1 MRYETVLVDIT
12 GTIAKVTMNR
22 PDKKNAMSP
31 QLILD
36 MTQVL
41 ENLRYNDDVKV
52 LVLTGAG
59 NSFCAGMDLKEFFH
73 ELKGKKPHEYDRMWR
88 LLQEWRGRTLRF
100 YPKPTIAMVNG
111 YCFGGA
117 FPNVECCDIAIAADE
132 ATFGLS
138 EINFGLFPGGHVSKT
153 LANMFRPRDALLY
166 GLTGRQFNG
175 KKAAEMGFVNYSV
188 PLAQLESEV
197 MTLAKEIA
205 GKDAHALKATKD
217 AYRHSL
223 DMGWEA
229 ALNYSKAK
237 EDELYLAQNGA
248 WVETGIG
255 DFMKGLYKPGLGGH
269 EEIERK
275 SG

>member
-1 MRYETVLVDIT
+1 MRYETVLVDIDDK
-12 GTIAKVTMNR
+12 IAKVTMNR

-31 QLILD
+31 QLIVD
-36 MTQVL
+36 MSQVL
-41 ENLRYNDDVKV
+41 EDLRYNDDVKV

-100 YPKPTIAMVNG
+100 YPKPTIAMING

-132 ATFGLS
+132 AKFGLS
-138 EINFGLFPGGHVSKT
+138 EINFGLFPGGHVSKS

-166 GLTGRQFNG
+166 GLTGRQFDG
-175 KKAAEMGFVNYSV
+175 KQAAAMGFVNYSV
-188 PLAQLESEV
+188 PLAQLETEV

-229 ALNYSKAK
+229 ALNYSRAK

-248 WVETGIG
+248 WVEAGIG

-269 EEIERK
+269 EEIAK
-275 SG
+275 KGG

>member
-1 MRYETVLVDIT
+1 MRYETVLVDIEEK
-12 GTIAKVTMNR
+12 IAKVTMNR
-22 PDKKNAMSP
+22 PDKKNAMNP
-31 QLILD
+31 QLIVD
-36 MTQVL
+36 MSQVL
-41 ENLRYNDDVKV
+41 EDLRYNDDAKV

-73 ELKGKKPHEYDRMWR
+73 ELKGKKPQEYDRMWR

-132 ATFGLS
+132 AMFGLS

-166 GLTGRQFNG
+166 GMTGRQFNG

-188 PLAQLESEV
+188 PLAQLEAEV

-229 ALNYSKAK
+229 ALNYSRAK

-248 WVETGIG
+248 WVESGIG

-269 EEIERK
+269 EEIEKK

>member
-1 MRYETVLVDIT
+1 MGYETVLVDIKDK
-12 GTIAKVTMNR
+12 IAKVTMNR
-22 PDKKNAMSP
+22 PNKKNAMNP

-36 MTQVL
+36 MTQAL
-41 ENLRYNDDVKV
+41 EELRYDDDVKV

-59 NSFCAGMDLKEFFH
+59 NSFCAGMDLKEFFN
-73 ELKGKKPHEYDRMWR
+73 ELKGKKPKEYDRMNR

-100 YPKPTIAMVNG
+100 FPKPTIAMVNG

-117 FPNVECCDIAIAADE
+117 FPNVECCDLAIAADE

-138 EINFGLFPGGHVSKT
+138 EINFGMFPGGHVSKS

-166 GLTGRQFNG
+166 GLTGRQFDG

-188 PLAQLESEV
+188 PLARLETEV

-205 GKDAHALKATKD
+205 GKDPAALKATKD

-229 ALNYSKAK
+229 ALNYSTAK
-237 EDELYLAQNGA
+237 ENELFLMQEGGWLNS
-248 WVETGIG
+248 GIA

-269 EEIERK
+269 EAIEK
-275 SG
+275 KA